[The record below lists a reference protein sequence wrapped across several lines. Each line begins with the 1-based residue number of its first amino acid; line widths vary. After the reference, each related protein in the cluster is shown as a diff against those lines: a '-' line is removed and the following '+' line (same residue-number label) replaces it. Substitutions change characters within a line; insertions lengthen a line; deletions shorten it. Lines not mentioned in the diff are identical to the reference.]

1 MEDDKVV
8 GIITIK
14 DKVKTSAYDA
24 ISALKKKGIRVIMLT
39 GDNKVT
45 ASKIGEEVGVDEVI
59 AEVYPT
65 DKQRVVNSLKK
76 DDKHLVAMVGDGVN
90 DALALT
96 SADLGISLGNATD
109 IAIESSDIIL
119 LKNDLNDL
127 VNMIDLSKRVLNV
140 IKGNLF
146 WAFIYNCIGVV
157 LASGVFYPSFGI
169 RLNPMIGSLA
179 MSFSSVFVVLNALTI
194 YLFKIKKSKVESI
207 EIKEEP
213 QMNELVIS
221 VEGMM
226 CKHCKAHVENA
237 LLAIAGVVEAEASLE
252 NNNATVKFNG
262 NIDRQVFVD
271 AIVKAGYEAK

>member
-1 MEDDKVV
+1 
-8 GIITIK
+8 
-14 DKVKTSAYDA
+14 
-24 ISALKKKGIRVIMLT
+24 
-39 GDNKVT
+39 
-45 ASKIGEEVGVDEVI
+45 
-59 AEVYPT
+59 
-65 DKQRVVNSLKK
+65 
-76 DDKHLVAMVGDGVN
+76 
-90 DALALT
+90 
-96 SADLGISLGNATD
+96 
-109 IAIESSDIIL
+109 
-119 LKNDLNDL
+119 
-127 VNMIDLSKRVLNV
+127 MIDLSKRVLNV

-179 MSFSSVFVVLNALTI
+179 MSFSSVFVVLIALTI